1 MSITKLSSKGQIT
14 IPKDIRDKLK
24 LEPGDKVLMEATEH
38 AAVIRPLKKPSES
51 MKGVGKET
59 KSKLGNM
66 SATEL
71 LKKMRMEDQEEL

>member
-59 KSKLGNM
+59 KSKLGNI

-71 LKKMRMEDQEEL
+71 LRKMRMEDQEEL

>member
-51 MKGVGKET
+51 MKG
-59 KSKLGNM
+59 
-66 SATEL
+66 
-71 LKKMRMEDQEEL
+71 

>member
-14 IPKDIRDKLK
+14 IPKDVRDKLK

-38 AAVIRPLKKPSES
+38 AAVIRRLKKPSES
-51 MKGVGKET
+51 MRGVGKET
-59 KSKLGNM
+59 KNKLGNI

>member
-38 AAVIRPLKKPSES
+38 AAVIKPLKKPSES
-51 MKGVGKET
+51 MKGIGKEI
-59 KSKLGNM
+59 KSKLGNI

-71 LKKMRMEDQEEL
+71 LKNMRMEDQQEL

>member
-59 KSKLGNM
+59 KSKLGNI
-66 SATEL
+66 SAAEL
-71 LKKMRMEDQEEL
+71 LKKMRMGDQEEL

>member
-14 IPKDIRDKLK
+14 IPKDVRDKLK
-24 LEPGDKVLMEATEH
+24 LEPGDKVLMEVTEH

-51 MKGVGKET
+51 MRGVGKET
-59 KSKLGNM
+59 KRKLGNI

-71 LKKMRMEDQEEL
+71 LKIMRMEDREEL

>member
-1 MSITKLSSKGQIT
+1 LSITKLSSKGQIT

-38 AAVIRPLKKPSES
+38 AAVIKPLKKPSES
-51 MKGVGKET
+51 MKGIGKEI
-59 KSKLGNM
+59 KSKLGNI

-71 LKKMRMEDQEEL
+71 LKNMRMEDQQEL

>member
-14 IPKDIRDKLK
+14 IPKDIRDKLD
-24 LEPGDKVLMEATEH
+24 LEPGDKILMEVKEH

-51 MKGVGKET
+51 MRGIGKET
-59 KSKLGNM
+59 KSKLGNI

-71 LKKMRMEDQEEL
+71 LKKMRMEDREEL

>member
-14 IPKDIRDKLK
+14 IPKDIRDKLR

-51 MKGVGKET
+51 MKGIGKET
-59 KSKLGNM
+59 KSKLGNI
-66 SATEL
+66 STTEL
-71 LKKMRMEDQEEL
+71 LKRMRMEDREEL

>member
-38 AAVIRPLKKPSES
+38 AAVIKPLKKPSES

-59 KSKLGNM
+59 KSKLGNI

>member
-38 AAVIRPLKKPSES
+38 AAVIKPLKKPSES
-51 MKGVGKET
+51 MKGVGKEI
-59 KSKLGNM
+59 KSKLGNI

>member
-51 MKGVGKET
+51 MRGVGKET

-71 LKKMRMEDQEEL
+71 LKKMRMEDKEEL